1 MHVFK
6 WKDFSVDGGV
16 LHFYV
21 CGFFA
26 FWQYEKISLS
36 LFISKY
42 FPQKESL
49 KKKFQH
55 KKKLFLYMNIHI
67 SHSYAAVCQLIFE
80 HHKNIP

>member
-42 FPQKESL
+42 FLQKESL
-49 KKKFQH
+49 KKNFNT
-55 KKKLFLYMNIHI
+55 KK
-67 SHSYAAVCQLIFE
+67 SYFFTWTYTFP
-80 HHKNIP
+80 IPMQQFVS